1 MNLSLKP
8 NPRLRLMK
16 PRKVPIRTCAACRT
30 SGEKKGLLRIVRTP
44 AGDVMIDETG
54 KTAGRGT
61 YLCPSPECL
70 RRAVK
75 EKRLSRA
82 LKMEIPEEILRRLEQ
97 MIEQGSD
104 KM

>member
-1 MNLSLKP
+1 
-8 NPRLRLMK
+8 
-16 PRKVPIRTCAACRT
+16 
-30 SGEKKGLLRIVRTP
+30 LLRIVRTP
-44 AGDVMIDETG
+44 AGEIRIDETG
-54 KTAGRGT
+54 KMPGRGT

-70 RRAVK
+70 RRAIK

-97 MIEQGSD
+97 MVEQGSE

>member
-1 MNLSLKP
+1 M
-8 NPRLRLMK
+8 
-16 PRKVPIRTCAACRT
+16 
-30 SGEKKGLLRIVRTP
+30 LRIVRTP
-44 AGDVMIDETG
+44 AGEIRIDETG
-54 KTAGRGT
+54 KMPGRGT

-70 RRAVK
+70 RRAIK

-97 MIEQGSD
+97 MVEQGSE